1 MSNTYTPDGQ
11 FIIDTIGERWAVNAW
26 HITGPLNGTPAGI
39 SALDENGNWSGEIA
53 FKATD
58 ENRTGWW
65 LARPP
70 LPPVPKTQETKD
82 TIIPENL
89 PVLELGV
96 QIVVLEA
103 ALAAE
108 REKTAKLTRLLIRF
122 HPARSGPG
130 LTSEEWDEVLEP

>member
-11 FIIDTIGERWAVNAW
+11 FVIDAMGERWAVNAW
-26 HITGPLNGTPAGI
+26 HAAGPLNGTPAGI

-70 LPPVPKTQETKD
+70 LPPIPLPKTQEQLDEEALWKWVDTEAFEVDRTGLQWLYTKAAF
-82 TIIPENL
+82 
-89 PVLELGV
+89 
-96 QIVVLEA
+96 EA
-103 ALAAE
+103 GIE
-108 REKTAKLTRLLIRF
+108 
-122 HPARSGPG
+122 HARKG
-130 LTSEEWDEVLEP
+130 LQP